1 MDHHDF
7 KLFDVSSWRR
17 HLAYGRIYHYLWA
30 IIFVLFVVWLKVNF
44 NEYFGVNTPFLLFA
58 FTVFLSTYFG
68 GLGPGLLS
76 LLLSSILIKF
86 LFLQPDETFLLEQN
100 SWVPIIAY
108 IIEGFII
115 VYLVTKQR
123 RMLFQKIELDRQKD
137 DFISASSHE
146 LNTPLTSMK
155 IYIDVLQH
163 KVKAGKHH
171 QYEEPL
177 AMLHDQTERLIR
189 LVSSMLDITR
199 LKANR
204 VIFRHEKVNLMS
216 CIRSVVKGIQN
227 ASPLHEII
235 LEGEITKYVWGDED
249 RLGQVVSNL
258 LTNAIKYSPRG
269 GVVTI
274 KLKEIDTD
282 IEISVQDTG
291 IGIEKSHQKKIFD
304 RFYRAVDTNESTFSG
319 LGIGLYLSSEIV
331 KKHKGKI
338 WVESE
343 KGKGATFYV
352 TLPVATENNS
362 KL

>member
-1 MDHHDF
+1 MDHDF
-7 KLFDVSSWRR
+7 KLFDMYSWRR
-17 HLAYGRIYHYLWA
+17 HLSYGKATHYLWA

-58 FTVFLSTYFG
+58 FSVFLSTYFG
-68 GLGPGLLS
+68 GLGPGLTS
-76 LLLSSILIKF
+76 LLVSSVFIKL
-86 LFLQPDETFLLEQN
+86 LFLQPNEIFLLEQN

-108 IIEGFII
+108 LCEGFII

-155 IYIDVLQH
+155 IYIDVMLQQA
-163 KVKAGKHH
+163 KAKKHT

-177 AMLHDQTERLIR
+177 SMLHEQTERLIR

-204 VIFRHEKVNLMS
+204 VVFKQQEVDMMQCVH
-216 CIRSVVKGIQN
+216 VVAKGIQN
-227 ASPLHEII
+227 ASPLHHII
-235 LEGEITKYVWGDED
+235 IEGHITKKVWGDED
-249 RLGQVVSNL
+249 RLCQVISNL

-269 GVVTI
+269 GTVTI
-274 KLKEIDTD
+274 KLGETD
-282 IEISVQDTG
+282 SEVHLSVQDTG
-291 IGIEKSHQKKIFD
+291 IGIDKAHQKKIFD

-319 LGIGLYLSSEIV
+319 LGIGLYLSSEII

-352 TLPVATENNS
+352 TLPALRS
-362 KL
+362 K